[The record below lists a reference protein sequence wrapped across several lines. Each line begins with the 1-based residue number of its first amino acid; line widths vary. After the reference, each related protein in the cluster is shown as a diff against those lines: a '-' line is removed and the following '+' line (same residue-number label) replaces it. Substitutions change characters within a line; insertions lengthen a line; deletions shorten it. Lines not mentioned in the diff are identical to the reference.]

1 MTEEKQ
7 KIQDLLDDFVTRNQ
21 SEIEVVEKD
30 NPLLLK
36 SVFDVVDIL
45 SKKYGMGKSSLGVA
59 QKIEDEKADK
69 KEGEWEKTKN
79 LVKNIRKEIDEE
91 KKKESTPEEEEE
103 AKGTFSFR
111 ILPFDEGD
119 EFIHKSRDDIKYKIA
134 QVDDEDVYVL
144 LPNNKRVH
152 YDTNEAIRLFNEGEW
167 ILTSKFN
174 QPKIVDPEKVDEIKQ
189 EEAEQVSIDDLKLAI
204 KNLKPL
210 AEFDDEV
217 KQEIERLKQAIKDL
231 KKKKS

>member
-1 MTEEKQ
+1 MTQEKQ
-7 KIQDLLDDFVTRNQ
+7 KIQDLLDDFVGRNHF
-21 SEIEVVEKD
+21 EIERVEKE

-45 SKKYGMGKSSLGVA
+45 SKKYGMGISSVAKKMEEKPKEEVEEKSPE
-59 QKIEDEKADK
+59 IIDEKK
-69 KEGEWEKTKN
+69 
-79 LVKNIRKEIDEE
+79 I
-91 KKKESTPEEEEE
+91 ESTPEEDEE

-119 EFIHKSRDDIKYKIA
+119 EFYHKSRKDIKYKFG
-134 QVDDEDVYVL
+134 QVDDEDVYVI
-144 LPNNKRVH
+144 LPSGKRAH
-152 YDTNEAIRLFNEGEW
+152 YDTNEAIRLVNEGEW
-167 ILTSKFN
+167 IITSKYE
-174 QPKIVDPEKVDEIKQ
+174 QPKIVDPEKVDEIKV
-189 EEAEQVSIDDLKLAI
+189 EEAEQVTIDDLKLAI